1 MQFESV
7 EHIGFYKS
15 AGAAHA
21 DAVLN
26 ARLLST
32 FAAYYSYLYYSYRYL

>member
-7 EHIGFYKS
+7 EHIGFFKS
-15 AGAAHA
+15 AGSAQA

-26 ARLLST
+26 ARLLS
-32 FAAYYSYLYYSYRYL
+32 AIASYCAYTYYSYRYL

>member
-7 EHIGFYKS
+7 EHIGFFKG
-15 AGAAHA
+15 AGAAQA

-32 FAAYYSYLYYSYRYL
+32 FASYYAYTYYSYRYL

>member
-7 EHIGFYKS
+7 EHIGFFKRVATLS
-15 AGAAHA
+15 
-21 DAVLN
+21 DAVVN

-32 FAAYYSYLYYSYRYL
+32 FASYYAYTYYSYRYL